1 MPPWYPLCGKLLR
14 TSAASPPESWQL
26 LPGRSRSTSL
36 EPPDL
41 CQCRLE
47 CQMHLRQPQNKLV
60 SKDIINM
67 SLHSNPTTQII
78 ETKTQIG
85 AVDSAFKQL

>member
-1 MPPWYPLCGKLLR
+1 
-14 TSAASPPESWQL
+14 
-26 LPGRSRSTSL
+26 
-36 EPPDL
+36 
-41 CQCRLE
+41 
-47 CQMHLRQPQNKLV
+47 MHLRQPQNKLV